1 MYCEELELNRLAIY
15 LVMDY
20 YLRKYSL
27 VKHNKKH
34 FTLSNGLKYR
44 IKYVYGEYWFL
55 RYHSLFNRGNV
66 GLNKDDCDYYIFICC
81 INSRMLYRHD
91 FKFFL
96 IKTDSIIDMIIQ
108 KQYITDSKRFFSC
121 KYKFNINNIINSSK
135 LLL

>member
-1 MYCEELELNRLAIY
+1 MYGEELELSRLAIY
-15 LVMDY
+15 LVIDY
-20 YLRKYSL
+20 YMRIYSL

-44 IKYVYGEYWFL
+44 IKYVYTEYWFL

-66 GLNKDDCDYYIFICC
+66 GLNKDNCDYYIFVYPV
-81 INSRMLYRHD
+81 NSRMLYRQD

-108 KQYITDSKRFFSC
+108 KQYITDSKRLFSS
-121 KYKFNINNIINSSK
+121 KYKFSVNSIINNSTMI
-135 LLL
+135 L